1 MTSRGMQ
8 QMRCLPTSTG
18 ISSIPATKMS
28 ASGSSQQGRH
38 QKSHSL
44 FPGSRGR
51 QFFPSALMRRNFN
64 FPRSIWWSTTGCQS
78 ISSGLQCSMYNV
90 QGFQNSIFKVI
101 EGFQSY
107 GRYCFED
114 TLQSFPR
121 QTRYLHDHWATN
133 QQSPRIWKG
142 IFLCPQGFPQDCDSE
157 VPEMLVLC
165 NVIYCVGKPDIYVI
179 NFSASTLALL

>member
-78 ISSGLQCSMYNV
+78 ISSGLQCSMYRV
-90 QGFQNSIFKVI
+90 FKTVSLRSSKAFKAMGDTVLKTLFKAFQDRPDIFTTIEQPINSLQEFEKEFFFALKDFHKTAI
-101 EGFQSY
+101 Q
-107 GRYCFED
+107 RYQPC
-114 TLQSFPR
+114 
-121 QTRYLHDHWATN
+121 
-133 QQSPRIWKG
+133 
-142 IFLCPQGFPQDCDSE
+142 FLCVMQCNI
-157 VPEMLVLC
+157 LC
-165 NVIYCVGKPDIYVI
+165 R
-179 NFSASTLALL
+179 

>member
-51 QFFPSALMRRNFN
+51 QFFPSALTRRNFN

-78 ISSGLQCSMYNV
+78 ISSGLQCSMYRV
-90 QGFQNSIFKVI
+90 FKTVSLRSSKAFKAMGDTVLKTLFKAFQD
-101 EGFQSY
+101 
-107 GRYCFED
+107 R
-114 TLQSFPR
+114 
-121 QTRYLHDHWATN
+121 
-133 QQSPRIWKG
+133 
-142 IFLCPQGFPQDCDSE
+142 
-157 VPEMLVLC
+157 
-165 NVIYCVGKPDIYVI
+165 PDIFTTIEQPI
-179 NFSASTLALL
+179 NSLQEFEKEFFFALKDFHKTAIQRYQPCSLCVM